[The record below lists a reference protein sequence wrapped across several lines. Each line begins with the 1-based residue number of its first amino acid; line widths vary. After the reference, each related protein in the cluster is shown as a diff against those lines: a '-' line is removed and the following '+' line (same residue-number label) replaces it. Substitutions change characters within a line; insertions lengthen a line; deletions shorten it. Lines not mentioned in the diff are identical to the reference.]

1 MLKKVFTTTCCC
13 FPILTLT
20 RAPAKYKRYAHYKKK
35 ASFIVSYP
43 SSTQARLLP
52 SIPTA
57 ANSSQHLVMDDSTTK
72 PISNDSDSSSQN
84 SP

>member
-1 MLKKVFTTTCCC
+1 
-13 FPILTLT
+13 
-20 RAPAKYKRYAHYKKK
+20 
-35 ASFIVSYP
+35 

-84 SP
+84 SPSNPLRISAIGE